1 MILLD
6 GAMGTT
12 ISNIYKIEDKCRE
25 KLNYTKPEL
34 INEIHEKYIAS
45 GVDCLKANTFNCSK
59 EVLRNYGENEE
70 KAYEYAFLGAEI
82 CRKVAKKYNKKSI
95 GTFCLPDKD
104 QIDGILDGNVD
115 IIMIE
120 TIYNLNKG
128 LQSLNLVKERMKK
141 KKLKKPL
148 MISFAVNKD
157 GKLYSGEK
165 LVDIYE
171 NFIDDYIVSI
181 GINCS
186 ELTEGVIEALKKIKK
201 ETNLKVSFH
210 PNSDGNIKKFVKDIN
225 RLLKIKVVDIVGGCC
240 GTDFDHIKMLKM
252 SFEEKL

>member
-1 MILLD
+1 
-6 GAMGTT
+6 
-12 ISNIYKIEDKCRE
+12 
-25 KLNYTKPEL
+25 
-34 INEIHEKYIAS
+34 
-45 GVDCLKANTFNCSK
+45 
-59 EVLRNYGENEE
+59 
-70 KAYEYAFLGAEI
+70 
-82 CRKVAKKYNKKSI
+82 
-95 GTFCLPDKD
+95 
-104 QIDGILDGNVD
+104 
-115 IIMIE
+115 
-120 TIYNLNKG
+120 G
-128 LQSLNLVKERMKK
+128 LQSLNLVKERMKE

>member
-1 MILLD
+1 M
-6 GAMGTT
+6 
-12 ISNIYKIEDKCRE
+12 
-25 KLNYTKPEL
+25 
-34 INEIHEKYIAS
+34 
-45 GVDCLKANTFNCSK
+45 K
-59 EVLRNYGENEE
+59 E
-70 KAYEYAFLGAEI
+70 
-82 CRKVAKKYNKKSI
+82 
-95 GTFCLPDKD
+95 
-104 QIDGILDGNVD
+104 
-115 IIMIE
+115 
-120 TIYNLNKG
+120 
-128 LQSLNLVKERMKK
+128 

-165 LVDIYE
+165 LGDIYE

-225 RLLKIKVVDIVGGCC
+225 R
-240 GTDFDHIKMLKM
+240 
-252 SFEEKL
+252 SS